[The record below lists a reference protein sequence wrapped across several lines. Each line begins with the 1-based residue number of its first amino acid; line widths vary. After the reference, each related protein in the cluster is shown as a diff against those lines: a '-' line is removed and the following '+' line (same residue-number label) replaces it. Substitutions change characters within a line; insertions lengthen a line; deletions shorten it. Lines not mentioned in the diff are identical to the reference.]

1 MNVIPQVRMFFKAE
15 GRANLF
21 DMLRRIKTSARQ
33 TYTRCGTGSVVMF
46 DYAESPLC
54 TNGRFRISEL
64 TSNVPYAVR
73 STLRNDGKGLAKKI
87 RIISVVYKTR
97 AKLNCIIYIRK
108 SQIVN

>member
-33 TYTRCGTGSVVMF
+33 TYTRYGTGSVVMF
-46 DYAESPLC
+46 DYAESPIS
-54 TNGRFRISEL
+54 TQRRFRTDRL

-73 STLRNDGKGLAKKI
+73 FVLRNDSKE
-87 RIISVVYKTR
+87 
-97 AKLNCIIYIRK
+97 
-108 SQIVN
+108 